1 MLEISIFLSIIFIL
15 SFLLLFWFIHHENK
29 KREKQDHLLT
39 LVVIAILFSV
49 IITFVFAFVL
59 FLIIGSTNVIDKIFS
74 LNINTNQLFII
85 GISFLIYWLTIDNIF
100 EKLFEYMLGE
110 NIYAILFLALSRV
123 VSCYIIGI
131 IIKLNEVI
139 NMTVSI
145 GVPLI
150 ILAIETLYYFKN
162 NKSYINS

>member
-1 MLEISIFLSIIFIL
+1 MLKISIFLSLIFIL
-15 SFLLLFWFIHHENK
+15 SFFLLFWFIHHENK
-29 KREKQDHLLT
+29 KKEKQDSLLT
-39 LVVIAILFSV
+39 LVVMAILFSV

-150 ILAIETLYYFKN
+150 ILAIETLYYSKN
-162 NKSYINS
+162 NKSYINR

>member
-1 MLEISIFLSIIFIL
+1 MLKISIFLALIFIL
-15 SFLLLFWFIHHENK
+15 SFFLLFWFIHHENK
-29 KREKQDHLLT
+29 KKEKQDSLLT
-39 LVVIAILFSV
+39 LVVMAILFSV

-150 ILAIETLYYFKN
+150 ILAIETLHYSKN
-162 NKSYINS
+162 NKSYINR

>member
-1 MLEISIFLSIIFIL
+1 MLKISIFLSVIFIL

-29 KREKQDHLLT
+29 KKEKQDRLLT
-39 LVVIAILFSV
+39 LVVISILFSV

-85 GISFLIYWLTIDNIF
+85 GISLLIYWITIDNIF

-139 NMTVSI
+139 NMTISI
-145 GVPLI
+145 CVPLI
-150 ILAIETLYYFKN
+150 ILAIEMLYYFKN